1 MFYIRSK
8 FACNCKINILVPL
21 PSIFNSV
28 LVISLGRTKFF
39 FGCWLS
45 FILFSAKIPH
55 CSTVEVRT
63 LLCVSFAI
71 QACFYCNGSMGQLF
85 SWKIKV
91 ICSSFLLKS
100 VQNQLKLKELV
111 SYNDFKAILNDL
123 DAVNANVFP
132 VYSISPLFLAL
143 DNHFYWSILFF
154 DTEVYT

>member
-1 MFYIRSK
+1 MALYLLKDI
-8 FACNCKINILVPL
+8 
-21 PSIFNSV
+21 
-28 LVISLGRTKFF
+28 RTKFF
-39 FGCWLS
+39 CGCWLS

-71 QACFYCNGSMGQLF
+71 QACFYCNGSMGKLF

-132 VYSISPLFLAL
+132 VYWISPLFLSL
-143 DNHFYWSILFF
+143 DNYFYWSILFF